1 MKLYQVEYLG
11 YATADRRLSSPMI
24 PWILAE
30 IRKGGNVQKM
40 SVGVNDGH
48 LCGYV
53 AGKDEPLLHHAL
65 SQIARPSVIH
75 GNVTTFLYF
84 VHDKS
89 ESLLYCYLFQTTE
102 PDDVMELFSSM
113 REQSNRVNHPVR
125 SLSSA
130 ATLTSLCAD
139 ISPSS
144 SHFFE
149 VLYIGKIKVPSKK
162 VPDTFIDDA
171 LDKFR
176 SYEQEK
182 EKRVAS
188 LTNKGEENSNSQQKN
203 EVKEQTS
210 LETPTSGTE
219 SVLTPPSEPSDT
231 VQSTNSSHS
240 AEIKKTDTAITTTSS
255 SSSVTTTTTK
265 PTASESRN
273 TSVPDKPVLET
284 MRVRSGSVGSLL
296 IKKPENLAG
305 THHQKSDDNRTMVF
319 QVGHT
324 DLRLIS
330 PDRKQILLHKH
341 LRDVAT
347 CIQGTKHGAYFGFI
361 CKEANAESYIGYVFK
376 CQSESV
382 ADDVVGAITQAYLAV
397 NDNMRKEKQAVIS
410 CDHCPMVWY
419 HKLCAE
425 IESLSDKRV
434 QAAIFR
440 RLELLPEEEQE
451 VVLTKL
457 RGAETISGASLKEQN
472 ELLMM
477 LLRAHCESKQSRHV
491 HDTAE
496 NRHEFLN
503 QYLGGST
510 IFMKAKRSLTS
521 SFDQLL
527 KRKGSKDD
535 LGPMIKELSLPMNAT
550 LCKDNTTTTITTTTS
565 TAPSSGNN
573 TPVTSTPATL
583 EVPQTPPGRPRSSTI
598 SSETSI
604 PPINTA
610 ESQQKASNMMN
621 IFLKVGNSPKSPQD
635 EDSSDDGKKQ
645 GSWRQAIFN
654 TVVTPNKNLVSDKN
668 AKLSGLTKRDKADLR
683 ALWRKA
689 INQQVLLIRMEKEN
703 AKLKARQEEATVKR
717 IKLEY
722 DDIGSSGRH
731 NMEVWEMIIN
741 KETRKPDN
749 KLLVQAV
756 REGVPR
762 SKRGEVWIFLAEQY
776 CAKIP
781 PFDCS
786 KFPNY
791 NVPYEDLLKQLTSQQ
806 HAILIDLG
814 RTFPTHTYF
823 MSPLGPGQL
832 ALFNLLKA
840 YSLLDPEVGY
850 CQGLSFVAGVLLLH
864 MTEEQA
870 FYMLRHL
877 MFRRQLRQQYLPD
890 MVALQVQLYQLS
902 RLLHDTHPEL
912 YAHLDKYEVSPTLYA
927 APWLLTVF
935 ASQFPLGFVTRV
947 FDLMF
952 IEGPEVL
959 FRVALSLLSYHK
971 EGLLKCDSFELV
983 MEYLKTALPEIDKE
997 IMDKIMKQV
1006 FCTDISKQLH
1016 EYGVEYHVLQEE
1028 MSTPRPETKK
1038 LKQLEASNKTLTIQ
1052 NRALTEQL
1060 EIATS
1065 NIHRLETSRTSHMMS
1080 LNRLESQ
1087 VRSLEVTVQ
1096 TLGNFISTLAYNNT
1110 DLEIPSEISRIIA
1123 ELNVSERRK
1132 SVTSNVLRPGNNN
1145 QQPNNRGI
1153 PLKVI
1158 DTNNQNEDNKKKHR
1172 SPPPLKSAISS
1183 PNLPTKASSFFA
1195 NSYNQIKQQKMGIVP
1210 NEQTK
1215 KNNMDHLEISSNMK
1229 KSLSDSKDLK
1239 LFVTKEQSKE
1249 LLNVHQR
1256 ENSDF
1261 GVRLGRV
1268 LTEEDKKALRLMDV
1282 DSTDSYGKSISMP
1295 PPDSKKKLKS
1305 SQSSFELGKSGSV
1318 SSMPSHPVHP
1328 LDSDS
1333 VNISFGGTTKLK
1345 QIRPLRTRQGSSS
1358 SFTTSPTSSMGS
1370 LCGSEDKINIS
1381 LSNNNQVQLKIVE
1394 TQDVFKSSNRKNNK
1408 TSPPSSDC
1416 EEFAK
1421 HKGKETKLMIESQVP
1436 AKQQTSLLT

>member
-1 MKLYQVEYLG
+1 M
-11 YATADRRLSSPMI
+11 
-24 PWILAE
+24 
-30 IRKGGNVQKM
+30 
-40 SVGVNDGH
+40 
-48 LCGYV
+48 
-53 AGKDEPLLHHAL
+53 
-65 SQIARPSVIH
+65 
-75 GNVTTFLYF
+75 
-84 VHDKS
+84 
-89 ESLLYCYLFQTTE
+89 
-102 PDDVMELFSSM
+102 FSSM
-113 REQSNRVNHPVR
+113 REQSIRVNQPVR
-125 SLSSA
+125 SLSNA

-149 VLYIGKIKVPSKK
+149 VLYIGKIKVANKK

-182 EKRVAS
+182 EKRFAS
-188 LTNKGEENSNSQQKN
+188 LINKGEENVNPQQKN
-203 EVKEQTS
+203 EVQETTS
-210 LETPTSGTE
+210 LGT
-219 SVLTPPSEPSDT
+219 TAPHEPSDP
-231 VQSTNSSHS
+231 VQSTNFTHS
-240 AEIKKTDTAITTTSS
+240 AESRKTDENAETATSTTTTPTTSSLTSS
-255 SSSVTTTTTK
+255 SSISNISKQAAIVTD
-265 PTASESRN
+265 SRN
-273 TSVPDKPVLET
+273 ASIHDKSVLNP
-284 MRVRSGSVGSLL
+284 MRARSGSVGTLYA
-296 IKKPENLAG
+296 KKPETLTGA
-305 THHQKSDDNRTMVF
+305 HHQKSDDNRTMVF

-341 LRDVAT
+341 LRDVTT
-347 CIQGTKHGAYFGFI
+347 CIQGTRHSAYFGFI
-361 CKEANAESYIGYVFK
+361 CKESSSDSYIGYVFK
-376 CQSESV
+376 CQSESF

-397 NDNMRKEKQAVIS
+397 SDNTRKEKQAVIS

-535 LGPMIKELSLPMNAT
+535 LGPIMKELSLPMNAT
-550 LCKDNTTTTITTTTS
+550 LCKEHNTTITTITTTA
-565 TAPSSGNN
+565 APSSGSN
-573 TPVTSTPATL
+573 TPVTAATPTTL

-598 SSETSI
+598 SSESSI
-604 PPINTA
+604 APVCII
-610 ESQQKASNMMN
+610 ESQQKSGNMMN
-621 IFLKVGNSPKSPQD
+621 IFLKVGNSPKSQQD
-635 EDSSDDGKKQ
+635 EDSSDDGQKQ

-668 AKLSGLTKRDKADLR
+668 AKFSGLTKRDKADLR

-703 AKLKARQEEATVKR
+703 ARLKARQEEATVKR

-741 KETRKPDN
+741 REARKPDN

-870 FYMLRHL
+870 FFMLRHL
-877 MFRRQLRQQYLPD
+877 MFRRQLRLQYLPD

-902 RLLHDTHPEL
+902 RLLHDTHPDL
-912 YAHLDKYEVSPTLYA
+912 YAHLDRHEVSPTLYA
-927 APWLLTVF
+927 APWLLTIF

-971 EGLLKCDSFELV
+971 DGLLKCDSFELV
-983 MEYLKTALPEIDKE
+983 MEYLKSALPEINKE

-1038 LKQLEASNKTLTIQ
+1038 VKQLEAMNKTLTVQ

-1110 DLEIPSEISRIIA
+1110 DLEIPSEILRIIS

-1145 QQPNNRGI
+1145 NNIVPNNRGI

-1158 DTNNQNEDNKKKHR
+1158 DTNNQNEGNKKKQKT
-1172 SPPPLKSAISS
+1172 PPPLKSTISS
-1183 PNLPTKASSFFA
+1183 PNLPTKSSSFFA
-1195 NSYNQIKQQKMGIVP
+1195 NSYNQIKQQKIGVLP
-1210 NEQTK
+1210 SEQSK
-1215 KNNMDHLEISSNMK
+1215 KTMNHLEINNSMK

-1239 LFVTKEQSKE
+1239 LFVSKEESKE

-1261 GVRLGRV
+1261 GGLGRI

-1282 DSTDSYGKSISMP
+1282 ECNDSYGKSVSMP
-1295 PPDSKKKLKS
+1295 PPDSKKKLKP

-1318 SSMPSHPVHP
+1318 SSMPLHPTHP

-1333 VNISFGGTTKLK
+1333 VNISFGGTTKLR
-1345 QIRPLRTRQGSSS
+1345 QIRPLRTRQGSTSS
-1358 SFTTSPTSSMGS
+1358 MNTASPASSMGS

-1381 LSNNNQVQLKIVE
+1381 LSNNSHVQLKIIE
-1394 TQDVFKSSNRKNNK
+1394 TQDDFNLSKHTTNNNNNNCK
-1408 TSPPSSDC
+1408 TSPPTSDC
-1416 EEFAK
+1416 EDFTK
-1421 HKGKETKLMIESQVP
+1421 HKGKEAKLMIESQVP